1 MDVYVYYQVKNAR
14 SLELEARAR
23 TLQAGLARSCGI
35 QTRLKCRPDSVDDCQ
50 TWMEIYL
57 DVPAHFDTALADA
70 VRTADLLA
78 LIEGQRHI
86 EYFVDCSAC
95 A

>member
-1 MDVYVYYQVKNAR
+1 MDVYVYYRVKNAR
-14 SLELEARAR
+14 KFELEARLRA
-23 TLQAGLARSCGI
+23 LQAGLARSCGI
-35 QTRLKCRPDSVDDCQ
+35 QTRLKRRPGSVDDCQ

-70 VRTADLLA
+70 VRTAGLLA

-86 EYFVDCSAC
+86 EYFVDCSVC